1 MNLWGILLSRDVVL
15 CINHRLCM
23 CTPLPVKKTE
33 GSVTDVAELR
43 WLPDDIISD
52 ASTNGFYVMGEERC
66 VLSPSPWST
75 VNRAGVPNA
84 SSRWLKDSFHFQT
97 PSCVPEG
104 MVSWETQRSLP
115 PVFSSSVPSRYRTWI
130 GVLYSNYTKFH
141 DTVQKPTL
149 GLYSVR
155 EREEEI
161 HSSSGWCVRSVFLI
175 PSAESRPY
183 WPKIFYNPSQLSCGA
198 CKPHPFRRISFVLPT
213 TQEYC
218 TLLSTSHGRGTLQ
231 NWRLVA
237 ECS

>member
-1 MNLWGILLSRDVVL
+1 MRFFPPLLGPLLTEPGSRMRPQGDWRTL
-15 CINHRLCM
+15 FTFKRLAVCQR
-23 CTPLPVKKTE
+23 V
-33 GSVTDVAELR
+33 
-43 WLPDDIISD
+43 W
-52 ASTNGFYVMGEERC
+52 F
-66 VLSPSPWST
+66 
-75 VNRAGVPNA
+75 
-84 SSRWLKDSFHFQT
+84 
-97 PSCVPEG
+97 PEKH
-104 MVSWETQRSLP
+104 
-115 PVFSSSVPSRYRTWI
+115 SVPCLPYSLLPCPGALCRHYLYRTWI
-130 GVLYSNYTKFH
+130 GGQYSNYTKFH

-183 WPKIFYNPSQLSCGA
+183 WPIIYCKPSQLSCGA
-198 CKPHPFRRISFVLPT
+198 CKPHPFRQISFVLPT

-218 TLLSTSHGRGTLQ
+218 TLLSSSHGRGTLQ